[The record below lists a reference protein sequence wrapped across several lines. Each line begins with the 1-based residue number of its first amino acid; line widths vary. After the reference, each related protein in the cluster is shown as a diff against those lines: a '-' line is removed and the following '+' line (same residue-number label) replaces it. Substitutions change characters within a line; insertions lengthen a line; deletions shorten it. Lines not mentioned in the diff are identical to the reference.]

1 MSELEDALQHLIEI
15 NRRGFTKA
23 FEKFKDFKN
32 FDVFVNNCT
41 EEGNRKLCNPLTLV
55 QFKKFDIDKTLKQN
69 MDDIFF
75 EEVKLDFDC
84 VKLNMAKMFAYNLD
98 NEIVKGAIRRDISA
112 FEMIK
117 KELLEN
123 ELFEE
128 VEKLNVIK
136 NK

>member
-1 MSELEDALQHLIEI
+1 MSELEDALHYLVEI
-15 NRRGFTKA
+15 NRRGFMKA
-23 FEKFKDFKN
+23 FEKFKDFNK
-32 FDVFVNNCT
+32 FDDFVNNCT
-41 EEGNRKLCNPLTLV
+41 KEGNKQLCDPLILM
-55 QFKKFDIDKTLKQN
+55 QFKKFDINKTLKQN

-75 EEVKLDFDC
+75 EEIKLDFDC